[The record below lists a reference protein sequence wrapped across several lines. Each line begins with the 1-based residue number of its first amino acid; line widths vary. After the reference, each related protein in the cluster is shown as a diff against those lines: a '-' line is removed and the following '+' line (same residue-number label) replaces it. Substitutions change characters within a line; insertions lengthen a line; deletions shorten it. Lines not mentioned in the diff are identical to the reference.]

1 MKLLPPSSESKGGQI
16 VKVDKFLPTKKFNIA
31 KKPINIANQ
40 NKSNKIL
47 EIEKR
52 VIKIDNL
59 LKDFV
64 SFKKN
69 ENKKRRKNNEDDKF
83 KKREENLEKKKP
95 KQEKNKNIIPMKPKL
110 GIFGWLTNFITN
122 VVLGFIFIRLIDHL
136 PKLAALIPVI
146 NGVMNF
152 IVDWGGKLLNGL
164 VTFIDWGYS
173 AYDNTVK
180 VFEKFGGKESA
191 KKFENFIGKFQDV
204 IQYSLIAG
212 MLFSDLAMSSDK
224 SEDII
229 GDFDGTKS
237 SGPYK
242 YDQKR
247 ALIRKKY
254 GDSFAKLYDQEIAKG
269 LNSEQ
274 ARKNVLSRY
283 VKKGK
288 ITPQRMTGSLG
299 GTDVGSK
306 VLGRGVSRAPQ
317 RLAIKGL
324 TATLGKGGAKQVLKF
339 VRPFTKRLPIIGG
352 LLDFGLSVAFG
363 EDPGRAAFKAIGA
376 TLLGA
381 VGAALGGPFALLTG
395 FAGGW
400 LGDQAGGALYDAF
413 FKNKKEK
420 KSSSNKQWFDPRS
433 WFGMRSGGVVKHYAS
448 GGPTRGGQYQSE
460 TPTREIKTK
469 SSKRRIILKPEKLKQ
484 GSATGGIKPLQNIF
498 PEPTDIKSPQ
508 GTPSQNKNE
517 TMNPYGFLSHSYYRF
532 ASVPFI
538 GPLLAMPLK
547 VMMGDSIDSGYY
559 SSIGQGFDS
568 FLNKAYDEG
577 AFSDDFSIEKFDI
590 EKIVSKSVEELTV
603 REMAKIRS
611 DLMQQLMLEKLT
623 APINPEAADCP
634 CPEPSGG
641 DGGTAVYGDATDKAI
656 LDLISSVEA
665 KDYDTMNVS
674 RGSTAGKPTQMTVD
688 WLAANAN
695 GAIGRYQQMPQ
706 FIKERVIAAGG
717 KGSDKFTPELQD
729 RTALKMLYSGHGYAR
744 WRSGQMSDD
753 EFGNKLSATW
763 RGLPHSSGGTYPDQ
777 YAGRNKAHMS
787 RPAFMSSL
795 ARIRGGA
802 TPVNAQIASSSPAGS
817 VSDCSCDEDNIPNS
831 NGIDT
836 ATNPESYGDGKGKQI
851 YLHWTAGSY
860 SSVPRGSYHS
870 IITGDGK
877 VNNVIPYA
885 QRGEHTYGRNTN
897 SVGLSVAAM
906 AGASVSNF
914 GSSPVKP
921 IQYQKMSEEVVKI
934 AKAWGWSSSDIN
946 IKNVMTHAEAGSN
959 KDGRKMHEN
968 YGPASWGGT
977 GERWDLFKLFQNDN
991 PGSGGDK
998 IRSMIKAKMG
1008 SAGKFGGGPVNEGLT
1023 KVHPGEFVIDK
1034 DSVDAFGIKF
1044 MQVIN
1049 QVENK
1054 SQLNRARQSLIQIL
1068 KDIVP
1073 EYSEN
1078 APDQIVYNY
1087 IPRPSSNSNIVE
1099 TTTNIAQGSSKGSNG
1114 NRAMDL
1120 LDIG

>member
-1 MKLLPPSSESKGGQI
+1 MKLLPPSSGSKGGKI

-31 KKPINIANQ
+31 KKPINITNQ

-64 SFKKN
+64 LFKKN

-83 KKREENLEKKKP
+83 KKREEDLEKKKP

-146 NGVMNF
+146 NGVMNG
-152 IVDWGGKLLNGL
+152 IIDWGGKLLNGL

-212 MLFSDLAMSSDK
+212 MLFSDLAMSGGKDGGY
-224 SEDII
+224 D
-229 GDFDGTKS
+229 DFI
-237 SGPYK
+237 
-242 YDQKR
+242 DQ
-247 ALIRKKY
+247 
-254 GDSFAKLYDQEIAKG
+254 
-269 LNSEQ
+269 
-274 ARKNVLSRY
+274 RKNIEKQKPEKPLRSQTPSISKPSRGP
-283 VKKGK
+283 VS
-288 ITPQRMTGSLG
+288 R
-299 GTDVGSK
+299 
-306 VLGRGVSRAPQ
+306 LGRSAFTGA
-317 RLAIKGL
+317 
-324 TATLGKGGAKQVLKF
+324 LGRGGAKQVLKF

-381 VGAALGGPFALLTG
+381 VGAALGGPFAFLTG
-395 FAGGW
+395 LAGGFV
-400 LGDQAGGALYDAF
+400 GDQIGGALYDAF

-420 KSSSNKQWFDPRS
+420 KSSSNKQWFDPRG
-433 WFGMRSGGVVKHYAS
+433 WFGMRSGGVIKHYAS
-448 GGPTRGGQYQSE
+448 GGSTRGGQYQSE

-469 SSKRRIILKPEKLKQ
+469 KSKRRIILKPEKLKQ
-484 GSATGGIKPLQNIF
+484 GSATGGIKPLQNVF
-498 PEPTDIKSPQ
+498 PEPSDIKSPQ

-577 AFSDDFSIEKFDI
+577 AFSDDFKIEKFDI

-603 REMAKIRS
+603 REMSKIRS

-623 APINPEAADCP
+623 APINPEAEDCP

-641 DGGTAVYGDATDKAI
+641 DGGTAVYGDSTDKAI
-656 LDLISSVEA
+656 LGLISSVEA

-674 RGSTAGKPTQMTVD
+674 RGATAGKPTQMTVD
-688 WLAANAN
+688 WLVANAN

-706 FIKERVIAAGG
+706 FLKGRVIAAGG

-787 RPAFMSSL
+787 RSAFMSSL
-795 ARIRGGA
+795 KKIRGGA
-802 TPVNAQIASSSPAGS
+802 TPVDVQIASSSPAGS
-817 VSDCSCDEDNIPNS
+817 VSDCPCDDDNIPNS

-860 SSVPRGSYHS
+860 SSIPRGSYHS

-885 QRGEHTYGRNTN
+885 QKGEHTYGRNTS

-921 IQYQKMSEEVVKI
+921 IQYQKMSEEVAKI

-959 KDGRKMHEN
+959 KDGKKMHDN

-1099 TTTNIAQGSSKGSNG
+1099 TTTNIAQGSSKGSHG
-1114 NRAMDL
+1114 NPSMDL
-1120 LDIG
+1120 LSIG